1 MQLSWWICNVMTLA
15 TRWSPPMEAALAPSH
30 PLLKGFYFFFW
41 CVTIVMRYLQH
52 RIVFKNVGQHCVP
65 VFKRL
70 SRFFPRIFIF
80 SKKKKKIVVE
90 FLIALFL
97 IEHAIKTVISFAYWN
112 CPLERF
118 QFLISLTKQANTIF
132 YSQSHHHPPQPWAP
146 LSRFPR
152 PGAGPGICFC
162 QSDMKIWHI
171 HVKKHGV
178 QDSWFPLLSCHGEIQ
193 ISDELIPWSPDT
205 STNFINSF
213 YFFSP
218 FILSPAEVCLQGV

>member
-1 MQLSWWICNVMTLA
+1 MVK
-15 TRWSPPMEAALAPSH
+15 P
-30 PLLKGFYFFFW
+30 Y
-41 CVTIVMRYLQH
+41 
-52 RIVFKNVGQHCVP
+52 
-65 VFKRL
+65 
-70 SRFFPRIFIF
+70 FFPRIFFF
-80 SKKKKKIVVE
+80 SKKKDNCGIFNCFNFQLKMLSKLWPV
-90 FLIALFL
+90 LP
-97 IEHAIKTVISFAYWN
+97 IEN

-118 QFLISLTKQANTIF
+118 QFLISLTKQANKYHF
-132 YSQSHHHPPQPWAP
+132 LFPVSPPTHRKPWAA
-146 LSRFPR
+146 LRRFPR

-171 HVKKHGV
+171 RVKKHGV